1 MAGKGPG
8 DGGSLDGCTRLV
20 LEAAYTYPGA
30 INSIAVEYCIYLGGN
45 LMNDYNVQRGYEY
58 NLNVQISGANSG
70 DVRVTITNGNVVVF
84 DEVETI
90 NKKWIL
96 DKTE

>member
-1 MAGKGPG
+1 
-8 DGGSLDGCTRLV
+8 
-20 LEAAYTYPGA
+20 
-30 INSIAVEYCIYLGGN
+30 
-45 LMNDYNVQRGYEY
+45 MNDYNVQRGYEY

-90 NKKWIL
+90 NKKV
-96 DKTE
+96 DFR

>member
-1 MAGKGPG
+1 M
-8 DGGSLDGCTRLV
+8 
-20 LEAAYTYPGA
+20 
-30 INSIAVEYCIYLGGN
+30 EYCIYLGGN
-45 LMNDYNVQRGYEY
+45 LMNDNNVQRGYEY

-90 NKKWIL
+90 NKKV
-96 DKTE
+96 DFR